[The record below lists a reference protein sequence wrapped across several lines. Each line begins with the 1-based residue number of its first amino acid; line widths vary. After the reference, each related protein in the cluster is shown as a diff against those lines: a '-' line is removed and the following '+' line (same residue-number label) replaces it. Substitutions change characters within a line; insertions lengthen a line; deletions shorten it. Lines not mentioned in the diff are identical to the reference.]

1 MKSKEQKLE
10 HLDKVIDDI
19 FDEMKELFKQLVF
32 RYMTYRDI
40 SMDIISDKLQESF
53 DQMSPELKEKLKWEE
68 LKH

>member
-19 FDEMKELFKQLVF
+19 FDEMKGLLKQLVF
-32 RYMTYRDI
+32 RHMTYRDI

-53 DQMSPELKEKLKWEE
+53 DQMSPELKEKLK
-68 LKH
+68 

>member
-1 MKSKEQKLE
+1 MKSKEQKLK
-10 HLDKVIDDI
+10 HLDKVLDNI

-53 DQMSPELKEKLKWEE
+53 DQMSPELKVKLK
-68 LKH
+68 

>member
-19 FDEMKELFKQLVF
+19 FDEMKGLLKQLVF
-32 RYMTYRDI
+32 RHMTYRDI

-53 DQMSPELKEKLKWEE
+53 DQMSPELKEKLKWV
-68 LKH
+68 KN

>member
-53 DQMSPELKEKLKWEE
+53 DQMSPELKEKLKWV
-68 LKH
+68 KN

>member
-53 DQMSPELKEKLKWEE
+53 DQMSPELKEKLK
-68 LKH
+68 

>member
-1 MKSKEQKLE
+1 MKSKEQKLN
-10 HLDKVIDDI
+10 HLDKVLDDI

-53 DQMSPELKEKLKWEE
+53 DQMSPELKEKLK
-68 LKH
+68 

>member
-40 SMDIISDKLQESF
+40 SMNIISDKLQESF
-53 DQMSPELKEKLKWEE
+53 DQMSPELKEKLK
-68 LKH
+68 

>member
-1 MKSKEQKLE
+1 MKSKEQKLK

-19 FDEMKELFKQLVF
+19 FDEMKGLLKQLVF

-53 DQMSPELKEKLKWEE
+53 DQMSPELKEKLK
-68 LKH
+68 

>member
-53 DQMSPELKEKLKWEE
+53 ILKFKI
-68 LKH
+68 

>member
-1 MKSKEQKLE
+1 MKSKEEKLK
-10 HLDKVIDDI
+10 HLDKVLDDI

-53 DQMSPELKEKLKWEE
+53 DKLSPEVKEQLNDKSN
-68 LKH
+68 

>member
-10 HLDKVIDDI
+10 HLDKVLDDI

-40 SMDIISDKLQESF
+40 SMNIISDKLQESF
-53 DQMSPELKEKLKWEE
+53 DQMSPELKEKLK
-68 LKH
+68 

>member
-53 DQMSPELKEKLKWEE
+53 DKLSPELKEKLK
-68 LKH
+68 